1 MNTATK
7 TICLLVKLALAIVLL
22 PIAVFVLLYTS
33 HKLEKLYEA
42 GYHWMNKEELHR
54 RMDDIAKTQDF
65 DTYMGDQYVS
75 IIRYAGKSRVA
86 VLVYKGFS
94 GYSEVTFVF
103 DDGSLKRYKREN
115 YVSIPEG
122 QGYLRRLMKYSDED
136 SALKINGEGPFR
148 VVNTNK
154 SPEFMKLQDEAYLS
168 FRKSLDETMKNNGFE
183 KVK

>member
-1 MNTATK
+1 MGTATK
-7 TICLLVKLALAIVLL
+7 TIYLLVKLALAIALM
-22 PIAVFVLLYTS
+22 PIAVFVLLYAS
-33 HKLEKLYEA
+33 HILEKLYEA
-42 GYHWMNKEELHR
+42 GYYWTNKEELHR
-54 RMDDIAKTQDF
+54 RMDDIAKTQNF
-65 DTYMGDQYVS
+65 DTYMEDQYVS

-94 GYSEVTFVF
+94 GYSEVSFVF
-103 DDGSLKRYKREN
+103 DDGSLKKYKREN
-115 YVSIPEG
+115 DVAIPEG

-154 SPEFMKLQDEAYLS
+154 SPEFMKLQDEAYRS
-168 FRKSLDETMKNNGFE
+168 FRESIDDIMKNNGFE